1 MRRPFF
7 DTNVL
12 VYAFDGGEPEKR
24 EVALALIKE
33 HLEEGSG
40 ILSVQVLR
48 EFYASVRRLAR
59 PLSAAEAEEALES
72 FAAFSPMTEDWRMV
86 VGAARRSRELTLSFW
101 DALILEA
108 ALRGG
113 ADRLLTE
120 DLQHGQQIEE
130 LVVENP
136 FRERVGG

>member
-1 MRRPFF
+1 MRPFF

-12 VYAFDGGEPEKR
+12 VYAFDEGEPEKR

-33 HLEEGSG
+33 HLQEGDG
-40 ILSVQVLR
+40 MLSVQVLR

-59 PLSAAEAEEALES
+59 PLSAAQAEEALGS
-72 FAAFSPMTEDWRMV
+72 FAVFSPMTEDWRMV
-86 VGAARRSRELTLSFW
+86 VGTARRSRELTLSFW
-101 DALILEA
+101 DALIVEA

-113 ADRLLTE
+113 ADRLLSE
-120 DLQHGQQIEE
+120 DLEHGQQIDD

-136 FRERVGG
+136 FLKDA